1 MHKVV
6 LEAKDEADLMDIDS
20 RLSQGNIDHVLW
32 REQPENIITAI
43 ATKPY
48 VKSAYGM
55 ILRHL
60 RLLKYYRLL
69 KLTGKRKSKHIP
81 IRMSSPMLHHT
92 LPCLYSY
99 PCIKAHIPNGKR
111 AEVTRS
117 ALSSS

>member
-6 LEAKDEADLMDIDS
+6 LEAKDEADLMDVDAK
-20 RLSQGNIDHVLW
+20 LNDGNIDHVVW

-60 RLLKYYRLL
+60 RLLKYGCLL
-69 KLTGKRKSKHIP
+69 KLTNKRKQYTIPSECLLPHSIKHHLVYIVIP
-81 IRMSSPMLHHT
+81 
-92 LPCLYSY
+92 
-99 PCIKAHIPNGKR
+99 
-111 AEVTRS
+111 V
-117 ALSSS
+117 